1 MFYNQKSARI
11 ELYKKLGYEMKSQY
25 NNSSDVV
32 IREFCMEDYDSLIKL
47 WDYSNLPYKPKGR
60 DRRDRIGYELKEANA
75 LFFVAVV
82 EGKLVGSVFGTHDGR
97 KGWINRLVV
106 APEFQRR
113 GIARM
118 LVTRVEEVLS
128 ALGIEIIACL
138 IEGRNGDSMQVF
150 ERLEYKRHPDI
161 VYFTKRKRPD
171 V

>member
-1 MFYNQKSARI
+1 MYEN
-11 ELYKKLGYEMKSQY
+11 LVYEMKSQY
-25 NNSSDVV
+25 NNSSNVV

-47 WDYSNLPYKPKGR
+47 WDDSNLPHKPKGR
-60 DRRDRIGYELKEANA
+60 DRRDKIEYELKNANA
-75 LFFVAVV
+75 VFFVALV
-82 EGKLVGSVFGTHDGR
+82 EDKLVGSVFGTHDGR

-113 GIARM
+113 GIARI
-118 LVTRVEEVLS
+118 LVARVEEVLS

-138 IEGRNGDSMQVF
+138 IEGWNEDSMQVF

-161 VYFTKRKRPD
+161 VYFTKRKKPD